1 MSLKITLT
9 DNSKIFVSLFFYKT
23 MIVLLTNY
31 YTVIQQMKLKNARVN
46 SIHVNHG
53 KWNEN
58 WKELLKEKIE
68 GQKAKGK

>member
-31 YTVIQQMKLKNARVN
+31 YTVIQQMKLKNARVVYF
-46 SIHVNHG
+46 HTYQFHTCQP
-53 KWNEN
+53 
-58 WKELLKEKIE
+58 WKME
-68 GQKAKGK
+68 